1 MNHSQKMSE
10 KPLTPWVICEGTGK
24 IITGHCDC
32 MAGLGESCSHVASL
46 LWAIEAGVKQR
57 DSLTVTDKKAYWV
70 LPPAVKTVPYAK
82 VKDINFF
89 KTPTGS
95 AGESRACCIANKTP
109 TKVVSCPTHNELKE
123 FYTSLSKCSS
133 KPAIL
138 SVIDEFSLPYIP
150 KFLAPDLPPVL
161 SDLYNQDLQCAQ
173 YLEILQHA
181 STNGIIKSCSVS
193 ANQQVAVEK
202 STRSQANSKLWFRMR
217 TGRITASR
225 FKAACNTNPACPAK
239 SLIFAICYPE
249 MAKFRS
255 KQTTWGCNHEKI
267 AREKY
272 NMLQQTK
279 HQNFDVANCGLF
291 ISTDHGFMGAS
302 PDGVVSCTCCGDG
315 MCEIK
320 VIMVCKKVVF
330 NNG

>member
-1 MNHSQKMSE
+1 MSE

-24 IITGHCDC
+24 ILTGHCDC
-32 MAGLGESCSHVASL
+32 MAGLGESCFHVASL

-82 VKDINFF
+82 VKDI
-89 KTPTGS
+89 KS
-95 AGESRACCIANKTP
+95 
-109 TKVVSCPTHNELKE
+109 
-123 FYTSLSKCSS
+123 
-133 KPAIL
+133 
-138 SVIDEFSLPYIP
+138 
-150 KFLAPDLPPVL
+150 LAPDLPPVL
-161 SDLYNQDLQCAQ
+161 SDLHNQDLRCAQ

-181 STNGIIKSCSVS
+181 STIGVIKCCSVS

-202 STRSQANSKLWFRMR
+202 STRSQASYKLWFRMR

-239 SLIFAICYPE
+239 SLIFAICYPK

-255 KQTTWGCNHEKI
+255 KKTTWGCNHEKI

-291 ISTDHGFMGAS
+291 ISTDHGFMVH
-302 PDGVVSCTCCGDG
+302 PRMEWLVVPVVVMECEKELLCSIKANGIYFFLCTS
-315 MCEIK
+315 ERLR
-320 VIMVCKKVVF
+320 F
-330 NNG
+330 SL